1 MLLEIIDMNN
11 RNYLLKYAI
20 EYLSKYSSSKKN
32 LDRIIKSKIKRL
44 SSDKK
49 IRFELYK
56 EISHVIDKLEK
67 NNLLSDENYS
77 FTKIQSFANQGK
89 SKNFI
94 KNYLYYKGIDN
105 KIIIQQLDNYEKLN
119 TQWEK
124 KSAKKFAEKKKL
136 LNSNEIYEKKL
147 AKMARAGFSY
157 DLCKEILN

>member
-1 MLLEIIDMNN
+1 MNK
-11 RNYLLKYAI
+11 RDYLLKYAV

-32 LDRIIKSKIKRL
+32 LDRIIKSKIRRL

-56 EISHVIDKLEK
+56 EISHVFDQLEK
-67 NNLLSDENYS
+67 NHLLSDENYS
-77 FTKIQSFANQGK
+77 FTKIQSLANQGK

-94 KNYLYYKGIDN
+94 KNYLYSKGIDN
-105 KIIIQQLDNYEKLN
+105 KIIIEQIDNYEKLN
-119 TQWEK
+119 YQWEK
-124 KSAKKFAEKKKL
+124 KSAKIFAKKKKL

-157 DLCKEILN
+157 DLCKEILS